1 MARTDTL
8 KQKRAMIDALE
19 KMFNHIEYQVNDLN
33 EYIQYNKEYLK
44 EEAIS
49 DYQREN
55 YEEAI
60 DGYER
65 EIKAFETISKAL
77 EKLI

>member
-19 KMFNHIEYQVNDLN
+19 KMFNNIEYHVNDLN
-33 EYIQYNKEYLK
+33 ECIQHNKEYLK
-44 EEAIS
+44 ESDIS
-49 DYQREN
+49 DYMREN